1 MKHHLNRQRQRNV
14 LGLNNPADVTLR
26 EVKRGD
32 NSTFEVIVCDDFGV
46 AVELD
51 ATLSLTDF
59 RFTAKVVGALGAES
73 AIVSA
78 TSYTKT
84 GTGSATVYTL
94 APSFNGTALGD
105 LFPTGGTQRTPADAT
120 ARLALTGL
128 LVNAVVRQVDTGE
141 YWMLT
146 NAAAP
151 SSAASWSLEEARK
164 DYVDLAGEFEYVLDG
179 KQFSYP
185 TFTLR
190 VWDDVS
196 KGNETTSGALPVSNA
211 FVGLAL
217 TAFTGGGATALDGL
231 DITGFPVGSIVQMVA
246 SSEGAL
252 SAWQLTAPAAI
263 TANTLANPTVVTSAA
278 HGLAAGTTSIVIGG
292 SNSTPTIDGART
304 ATYIGANAFSVPVNV
319 TVAGTS
325 GYWGPAESAA
335 AGIVR
340 PDTNYLGRYWRRIS
354 PTSGR
359 ASLSADVTRTSSA
372 TLSNTGLSAL
382 DVPVVAGERYRIE
395 YTVQW
400 SIAGATSGAQF
411 GLEYPAYTAAACQI
425 HGSVFQS
432 GSMQGYDIIAG
443 ATFADDFGAA
453 GSGGALVSIGTSVAD
468 DFGNVTLVFDIIP
481 SASGTV
487 KLLAGQ
493 FASSGNV
500 LTIYRMTSVDWVK
513 F

>member
-1 MKHHLNRQRQRNV
+1 VKHHLNRQRQRNV

-32 NSTFEVIVCDDFGV
+32 NSTFEVIVCDDFGA

-51 ATLSLTDF
+51 ATLTLTDF

-94 APSFNGTALGD
+94 APAFTGTALGD

-217 TAFTGGGATALDGL
+217 TAFTGGGSTALDGL

-246 SSEGAL
+246 SSEGVL

-263 TANTLANPTVVTSAA
+263 TANSLANPTVVTSAA
-278 HGLAAGTTSIVIGG
+278 HGLPAGTTNIVIGG

-304 ATYIGANAFSVPVNV
+304 ATYVGANTFSVPVNV

-325 GYWGPAESAA
+325 GYWGPAENAA

-340 PDTNYLGRYWRRIS
+340 PDTNYLGRYWVRVMPRS
-354 PTSGR
+354 EVKKVSAADSVR
-359 ASLSADVTRTSSA
+359 ASTSFVT
-372 TLSNTGLSAL
+372 
-382 DVPVVAGERYRIE
+382 D
-395 YTVQW
+395 
-400 SIAGATSGAQF
+400 
-411 GLEYPAYTAAACQI
+411 
-425 HGSVFQS
+425 
-432 GSMQGYDIIAG
+432 
-443 ATFADDFGAA
+443 ATFAVPVLAGETWELRYRLLFIEGNGAGAKAQLDFTGMTVSKALGFGILN
-453 GSGGALVSIGTSVAD
+453 GSSS
-468 DFGNVTLVFDIIP
+468 
-481 SASGTV
+481 SASGDLILDGTSPAP
-487 KLLAGQ
+487 LFSTLDD
-493 FASSGNV
+493 S
-500 LTIYRMTSVDWVK
+500 YHSVDYTVTLTATVGGTVNLQWGCSSASDVTLNANSSVVAQRIS
-513 F
+513 